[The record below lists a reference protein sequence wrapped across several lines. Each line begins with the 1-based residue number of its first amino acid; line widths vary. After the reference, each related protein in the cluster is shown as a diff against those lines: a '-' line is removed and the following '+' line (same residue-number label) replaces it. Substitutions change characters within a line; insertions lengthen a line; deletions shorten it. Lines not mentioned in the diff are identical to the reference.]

1 MAYGNFQILICIT
14 KNYIYI
20 LNTIT
25 AQDLNMPNYLEH
37 PLLKSQCIE
46 KRLFQ
51 LDLAS
56 KALRTPT
63 LVVVPTGLGKT
74 VIAFMVLLARLD
86 KGKSLFLAPTK
97 PLVEQHASFLRNAL
111 LDGSI
116 VASMTGETP
125 PHERANVWRNARI
138 ITSTPQ
144 VIENDLLSRR
154 IDLKDISLIIFD
166 EAHRAV
172 GNYAYVYIAQR
183 YGREGKNPLV
193 LGITASPG
201 SQSEKIED
209 ICSNLG
215 IASIQTK
222 TENDPDVSPFV
233 HHREI
238 EWIKLKVPDEIV
250 KLRRLVED
258 VLYQRIEDLNQLDIL
273 GQSMGMQQ
281 AKIDPRASKREL
293 LDLQARMRTLAAR
306 QPNPALFKG
315 ISIMAEVLKLHHAVE
330 LAETQGTSALS
341 RYFSRLE
348 SEALSKSGSK
358 ASRRLMD
365 DPNIR
370 TALDALANIKVEHP
384 KLAAA
389 QEIIMDQLAAKPDS
403 RIMVFTNYRDTATA
417 LLKFFENEKV
427 IKAIRFVGQASHQ
440 DDQGLTQKKQ
450 AQILDKFRSGE
461 YNVLIAT
468 SVGEEGIDIPAT
480 DMVLF
485 YEPVPS
491 EIRSIQ
497 RKGRTGR
504 ARAGRVVVLM
514 ARGTRDEAYYWISDR
529 KEKTMQKQ
537 IRGFSGQGQTG
548 LAKAARE
555 FQPRQMQISE
565 VADRGT
571 NGITDEV
578 THEITDEAAKLPS
591 RVLVDTRERDIGKL
605 LESLGVEIT
614 LQVLEV
620 GDYIISDRVA
630 VERKT
635 AQDFVDSI
643 IDPQRN
649 LFRQIS
655 DLARSYD
662 RPVLILEGRD
672 LYTRQI
678 NPNSIRGAMAS
689 IAVDYGVPII
699 PTEDQNETAA
709 VISMLAKR
717 EQSEGHEPKVHGHKT
732 ARTLK
737 EQQEYLVSA
746 MPSVGP
752 AVARNLLK
760 HFGSVEAV
768 MTATFEQLQEAELVG
783 PKIAQRIREIVGEK
797 YKG

>member
-1 MAYGNFQILICIT
+1 
-14 KNYIYI
+14 
-20 LNTIT
+20 
-25 AQDLNMPNYLEH
+25 MPNYLEH
-37 PLLKSQCIE
+37 PLLKPQCIE

-51 LDLAS
+51 LDLAFKS
-56 KALRTPT
+56 LKTPT

-74 VIAFMVLLARLD
+74 VIALIVLLARLE
-86 KGKSLFLAPTK
+86 KGKTLFLAPTK

-111 LDGSI
+111 QDSSI

-125 PHERANVWRNARI
+125 PYERAKIWSNARV

-154 IDLKDISLIIFD
+154 IDLKDVSLMIFD

-183 YGREGKNPLV
+183 YSREADNPLV

-201 SQSEKIED
+201 SQSDKIED

-233 HHREI
+233 HQREI
-238 EWIKLKVPDEIV
+238 EWIKVKVPDELI
-250 KLRRLVED
+250 KLRRLIED
-258 VLYQRIEDLNQLDIL
+258 VLWDRIEKLNQLGIVE
-273 GQSMGMQQ
+273 QSMGLQQ

-293 LDLQARMRTLAAR
+293 LDLQAKMRTLAAR

-365 DPNIR
+365 DPSIR
-370 TALDALANIKVEHP
+370 MALNALADIKVEHP

-389 QEIIMDQLAAKPDS
+389 KEIIKDQLAAKPDS
-403 RIMVFTNYRDTATA
+403 RIMVFTNYRDTASA
-417 LLKFFENEKV
+417 LLKSLEEERT

-440 DDQGLTQKKQ
+440 GDQGLTQKKQ
-450 AQILDKFRSGE
+450 AVILDKFRKGE

-537 IRGFSGQGQTG
+537 IRSFSGQGQTG
-548 LAKAARE
+548 FDKDSTGLS
-555 FQPRQMQISE
+555 PRHIQ
-565 VADRGT
+565 
-571 NGITDEV
+571 ITDV
-578 THEITDEAAKLPS
+578 TDEAVELPG

-605 LESLGVEIT
+605 LESSGVEII
-614 LQVLEV
+614 LQALEV
-620 GDYIISDRVA
+620 GDYIISDKVA

-635 AQDFVDSI
+635 AQDFVASI

-655 DLARSYD
+655 DLAKSYD

-672 LYTRQI
+672 LYSRQI

-689 IAVDYGVPII
+689 IAIDYGVPII
-699 PTEDQNETAA
+699 PTEDQNDTAA

-746 MPSVGP
+746 MPSVGQS
-752 AVARNLLK
+752 VARNLLK

-768 MTATFEQLQEAELVG
+768 MTATFEELQEAELVG
-783 PKIAQRIREIVGEK
+783 PKIAQRIREIVSEK

>member
-1 MAYGNFQILICIT
+1 
-14 KNYIYI
+14 
-20 LNTIT
+20 
-25 AQDLNMPNYLEH
+25 MPNYLEH
-37 PLLKSQCIE
+37 PLLKPQCIE

-56 KALRTPT
+56 KSLKTPT

-74 VIAFMVLLARLD
+74 VIALMVLLARLE
-86 KGKSLFLAPTK
+86 KGKTLFLAPTK

-111 LDGSI
+111 QDGSI

-125 PHERANVWRNARI
+125 PYERAKIWSNARI

-154 IDLKDISLIIFD
+154 IDLKDVSLVIFD

-183 YGREGKNPLV
+183 YSREADSPLV

-201 SQSEKIED
+201 SQSDKIED

-233 HHREI
+233 HQREI
-238 EWIKLKVPDEIV
+238 EWIKVKVPDEII
-250 KLRRLVED
+250 KLRRLIED
-258 VLYQRIEDLNQLDIL
+258 VLWDRIENLNQL
-273 GQSMGMQQ
+273 GVVEQSMGLQQ
-281 AKIDPRASKREL
+281 SKIDPRASKREL
-293 LDLQARMRTLAAR
+293 LDLQAKMRTSAAR

-365 DPNIR
+365 DPSIR
-370 TALDALANIKVEHP
+370 MALNALADIKVEHP

-389 QEIIMDQLAAKPDS
+389 QEIIKDQLASKPDS

-417 LLKFFENEKV
+417 LLKSLDEERT

-440 DDQGLTQKKQ
+440 GDQGLTQKKQ
-450 AQILDKFRSGE
+450 AVILDKFRKGE

-537 IRGFSGQGQTG
+537 IRSFSGHGQTG
-548 LAKAARE
+548 FDKDASGLS
-555 FQPRQMQISE
+555 PRQIQ
-565 VADRGT
+565 
-571 NGITDEV
+571 ITDV
-578 THEITDEAAKLPS
+578 TDDAIDLAG

-605 LESLGVEIT
+605 LESSGVEII
-614 LQVLEV
+614 LQALEV

-635 AQDFVDSI
+635 AQDFVASI

-655 DLARSYD
+655 DLAKSYD

-672 LYTRQI
+672 LYSRQI

-689 IAVDYGVPII
+689 IAIDYGVPII

-717 EQSEGHEPKVHGHKT
+717 ERSDGHEPKVHGHKT

-752 AVARNLLK
+752 SVARNLLK

-768 MTATFEQLQEAELVG
+768 ITATFEELQEADLVG
-783 PKIAQRIREIVGEK
+783 PKIAQRIREIVSEK

>member
-1 MAYGNFQILICIT
+1 MSS
-14 KNYIYI
+14 
-20 LNTIT
+20 
-25 AQDLNMPNYLEH
+25 YLEH

-56 KALRTPT
+56 KALQSNT

-74 VIAFMVLLARLD
+74 VIALMVLLARLD

-97 PLVEQHASFLRNAL
+97 PLVEQHASFLRNVL
-111 LDGSI
+111 LNGSI
-116 VASMTGETP
+116 VASMTGETSP
-125 PHERANVWRNARI
+125 EERSEVWKSARI

-154 IDLKDISLIIFD
+154 IDLTDTSLIIFD

-183 YGREGKNPLV
+183 YSREAKNPLV

-201 SQSEKIED
+201 SQIDKIEE
-209 ICSNLG
+209 ICTNLG
-215 IASIQTK
+215 ISRIQTR
-222 TENDPDVSPFV
+222 TENDPDVSPFI

-238 EWIKLKVPDEIV
+238 EWVKVIVPDEL
-250 KLRRLVED
+250 LRLRALIED
-258 VLYQRIEDLNQLDIL
+258 VLRERIEDLNQLGIA
-273 GQSMGMQQ
+273 GQSLGLQQ

-293 LDLQARMRTLAAR
+293 LDLQARMRSSAAR
-306 QPNPALFKG
+306 HPNPALFKG
-315 ISIMAEVLKLHHAVE
+315 ISILAEVLKLHHAVE
-330 LAETQGTSALS
+330 LAETQGTGALS

-348 SEALSKSGSK
+348 SEAMSRSGSK

-365 DPNIR
+365 DPSIR
-370 TALDALANIKVEHP
+370 TAINTLANIKVEHP

-389 QEIIMDQLAAKPDS
+389 QEILKDQLAAKPDS
-403 RIMVFTNYRDTATA
+403 RIMVFTNYRDTASA
-417 LLKFFENEKV
+417 LLKSLEKEEA
-427 IKAIRFVGQASHQ
+427 IKGIRFVGQASHQ

-450 AQILDKFRSGE
+450 AQILDKFRNGE

-468 SVGEEGIDIPAT
+468 SVGEEGIDIPST

-529 KEKTMQKQ
+529 KEKIMQKQ
-537 IRGFSGQGQTG
+537 IRGLSGQAQSGAANA
-548 LAKAARE
+548 AKE
-555 FQPRQMQISE
+555 FQPRQMQITE
-565 VADRGT
+565 VAD
-571 NGITDEV
+571 
-578 THEITDEAAKLPS
+578 EAEEKPG

-605 LESLGVEIT
+605 LESSGVEIT
-614 LQVLEV
+614 LKVLEV

-635 AQDFVDSI
+635 AQDFVASI
-643 IDPQRN
+643 IDPERN
-649 LFRQIS
+649 LFRQVS
-655 DLARSYD
+655 DLARSYE

-689 IAVDYGVPII
+689 IAIDYGVPII

-717 EQSEGHEPKVHGHKT
+717 EQAEGHEPKVHGRKT

-746 MPSVGP
+746 IPSVGP

-760 HFGSVEAV
+760 HFCSVETI
-768 MTATFEQLQEAELVG
+768 MTASEEELKQVELVG
-783 PKIAQRIREIVGEK
+783 PKIAERIREIVGGK